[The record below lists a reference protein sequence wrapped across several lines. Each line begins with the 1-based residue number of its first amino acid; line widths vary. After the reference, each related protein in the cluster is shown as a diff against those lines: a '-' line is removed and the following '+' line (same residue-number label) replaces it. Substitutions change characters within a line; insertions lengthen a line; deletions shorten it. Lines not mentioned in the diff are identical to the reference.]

1 MTDTMVDVAARMLAA
16 CMGLRAGESL
26 LVVTD
31 APTREIGEAV
41 FLAGGRIGA
50 HAMLLV
56 MPPTGRHG
64 AEPPT
69 AVAEAMK
76 CVDVAICPTRFSLTH
91 TQARLE
97 AARAGTRI
105 ATMPGITEE
114 MFFKGAVSADYEA
127 VARTTLRVTT
137 LLTDAREAKLVKGG
151 KELVLSLD
159 GRRGVASTGLY
170 RERGQSGNLPSGEG
184 YIAPV
189 EGTAQGEVIIDGA
202 VAGIGRLDVP
212 LVATLRDGRV
222 VQVDGPAAAQLLGL
236 LGDTPEARTLAELG
250 VGTNDKARLSG
261 VVLEDEKVYGTVHL
275 AFGDNSTFG
284 GNTRAGVHIDGVIL
298 SPELYLDG
306 RLVVSQGKVVA

>member
-1 MTDTMVDVAARMLAA
+1 MTETMVDVAVRMLGA
-16 CMGLRAGESL
+16 CMGLHPGESL

-41 FLAGGRIGA
+41 FQAGGRIGA
-50 HAMLLV
+50 QAMLLV
-56 MPPTGRHG
+56 VPPTGRHG
-64 AEPPT
+64 AEPPP

-76 CVDVAICPTRFSLTH
+76 RVDVVICPTRFSLTH

-97 AARAGTRI
+97 AARAGARI

-114 MFFKGAVSADYEA
+114 MFFKGAVSADYQA
-127 VARTTLRVTT
+127 VARTTQRVTA

-151 KELVLSLD
+151 KELVLSLE

-189 EGTAQGEVIIDGA
+189 EGTAQGEVVIDGA

-212 LVATLRDGRV
+212 LVATLRDGRL
-222 VQVDGPAAAQLLGL
+222 VQVDGPAASQLLGL
-236 LGDTPEARTLAELG
+236 LGDSPEARTLAELG
-250 VGTNDKARLSG
+250 LGTNDKARLSG

-298 SPELYLDG
+298 SPDLYLDG
-306 RLVVSQGKVVA
+306 RLVVSQGRVVA